1 MNEEQK
7 KRFIIFLTDFECTI
21 KDFKEFLGEKEKVS
35 NIVLKTFIEGLQ
47 NIIKDLKQDIDF
59 LNCSE
64 LSFDTENTEKAYIN
78 NFVMCAESDNKSF
91 LECISNKENIVFKDY
106 NVFLGDFLCKIRNLK
121 QNVKFLQCDY
131 ELVINIEREEID

>member
-7 KRFIIFLTDFECTI
+7 KRFSTFLTDFEYTI
-21 KDFKEFLGEKEKVS
+21 KDFKDYLGEKEEVS

-47 NIIKDLKQDIDF
+47 NSIKDLKTDIDF
-59 LNCSE
+59 LNYDE

-91 LECISNKENIVFKDY
+91 LEYISNKEKIVYKEY
-106 NVFLGDFLCKIRNLK
+106 QLFLHDFLCKVRNLK
-121 QNVKFLQCDY
+121 QNVKFLQ
-131 ELVINIEREEID
+131 NI